1 MSEVPSPTIVDH
13 FASLTDPRR
22 DQGKQH
28 TLLDIITIALC
39 AVISGADN
47 WADVERYGQR
57 KYDWLKTML
66 DLPNG
71 IPSHDTFTDVFAR
84 LDPGEFQQCFLNWV
98 AGIRRVIGGEV
109 IDVDGKLLRRSKDGT
124 LGRSAIDM
132 VSAWASEASLV
143 LGQVKTDDHSNEIT
157 AIPHLLQVLALQG
170 CIVTID
176 ALGCQT
182 TIAEAIVAK
191 EADYILSVK
200 ENQGGLYEDIQDL
213 FAGCSEAGFV
223 DVPHDYAKTVNKGH
237 GRIEIRECW
246 TITAQEYLAYL
257 RQAQA
262 WRNLRTLV
270 MVRRERHQK
279 GRTQVE
285 TGYYISSFTGNAAQ
299 HLDAIRRHWQI
310 ENRLHWVLD
319 IAFREDDCRVRKG
332 YGAQNFA
339 VLRHIALNLLRREK
353 TAKGGVKSKRLQ
365 AAWDDTYLL
374 RILQN

>member
-1 MSEVPSPTIVDH
+1 MNEPPSPTIADH
-13 FASLTDPRR
+13 FANMTDPRR

-28 TLLDIITIALC
+28 MLLDIITVALC

-66 DLPNG
+66 ALPGG

-98 AGIRRVIGGEV
+98 AGIRRVTAGEV
-109 IDVDGKLLRRSKDGT
+109 IDVDGKLLRRSKDGI

-143 LGQVKTDDHSNEIT
+143 LGQVKTDDDSNEIT

-176 ALGCQT
+176 AVGCQT
-182 TIAEAIVAK
+182 AIAETIIAK

-200 ENQGGLYEDIQDL
+200 ENQGGLYADMQDL
-213 FAGCSEAGFV
+213 FAGCSEADFV
-223 DVPHDYAKTVNKGH
+223 DVPHDYTKTVNKGH

-246 TITAQEYLAYL
+246 TITAPEYRAYL

-262 WRNLRTLV
+262 WPNLHTLV

-339 VLRHIALNLLRREK
+339 VLRHIALNLLRQEK

-365 AAWDDTYLL
+365 AAWNDAYLL
-374 RILQN
+374 RILQT